1 MQLVPSM
8 TNTQVVQE
16 IAAGNEDMFNALYE
30 ATYKMVYLQAQKI
43 LHDQDAAESVT
54 QDVFVTVYRNI
65 GKLENPEALRS
76 WIGGIAIRLAL
87 KQRQTLAQAPEL
99 DMDSA
104 QMMDLLDKSPQ
115 AATPETAL
123 CDAESGK
130 IIAELVDQLPQ
141 AQRAT
146 VLLYY
151 YDSCAIRQITDIMEC
166 SEGTVK
172 SRLNYARK
180 AMQQLIEQTEQRDN
194 IRLHSFSPALLLLG
208 LGAKEQALQLS
219 PDIWQ
224 SIAGKLGLGAAAGA
238 GSVAGSAAASSS
250 AVSST
255 ANTVAGAG
263 VKAAIGGS
271 TKAAAG
277 AKVAAAA
284 GKAVTAKIAAGVMA
298 GALLLG
304 GAGGAVWHR
313 QESKAQAQLPASEPT
328 SQVEQI
334 EQPTTLEGRVA
345 ALTPAEQRELW
356 RTVGYLRML
365 DENERWLRYARLLD
379 MDADGTEELLIV
391 GELDEPDATN
401 QGAYKLLWQGN
412 VPVYAFQQADNQTLL
427 AHSFYPKGM
436 PSGIYPALAICKDE
450 ETNTYAVEYNG
461 SDLNTY
467 CFSTLDGYTLLSR
480 EWDRSSAG
488 QVGYTYMLHRENGY
502 DFASDSLYTEN
513 TVVSETEYSS
523 YLERMQ
529 EVDFLMGPSS
539 FSKQTP
545 MNGTFGYLNF
555 DAEYMEDAEHS
566 TPEYAVQT
574 LLARG
579 EALGFTSDELSELAQ
594 KVTVEPDATGGLD
607 TAYLSPS
614 TSAELKKIFE
624 NFRSE

>member
-87 KQRQTLAQAPEL
+87 KQRQTSAQAPEL
-99 DMDSA
+99 DIDSE

-115 AATPETAL
+115 VATPETAL

-151 YDSCAIRQITDIMEC
+151 YDSCAIRQIADIMEC

-219 PDIWQ
+219 PSIWQ
-224 SIAGKLGLGAAAGA
+224 SIAGKLGFGAAAGA
-238 GSVAGSAAASSS
+238 GSVAGSAAAGSS

-255 ANTVAGAG
+255 ANTAAGAG
-263 VKAAIGGS
+263 VKAAIGGG

-277 AKVAAAA
+277 AKVAAVAGKQGAGAAAYIRTDLAGRADRAANDVGRSGCGAHPGGAARALAHGRVLADAGRKQKLAALCAAA
-284 GKAVTAKIAAGVMA
+284 GYGC
-298 GALLLG
+298 GWDG
-304 GAGGAVWHR
+304 GAAHHR
-313 QESKAQAQLPASEPT
+313 RA
-328 SQVEQI
+328 
-334 EQPTTLEGRVA
+334 
-345 ALTPAEQRELW
+345 
-356 RTVGYLRML
+356 
-365 DENERWLRYARLLD
+365 
-379 MDADGTEELLIV
+379 
-391 GELDEPDATN
+391 
-401 QGAYKLLWQGN
+401 
-412 VPVYAFQQADNQTLL
+412 
-427 AHSFYPKGM
+427 
-436 PSGIYPALAICKDE
+436 
-450 ETNTYAVEYNG
+450 
-461 SDLNTY
+461 
-467 CFSTLDGYTLLSR
+467 
-480 EWDRSSAG
+480 
-488 QVGYTYMLHRENGY
+488 
-502 DFASDSLYTEN
+502 
-513 TVVSETEYSS
+513 
-523 YLERMQ
+523 
-529 EVDFLMGPSS
+529 
-539 FSKQTP
+539 
-545 MNGTFGYLNF
+545 
-555 DAEYMEDAEHS
+555 
-566 TPEYAVQT
+566 
-574 LLARG
+574 
-579 EALGFTSDELSELAQ
+579 
-594 KVTVEPDATGGLD
+594 
-607 TAYLSPS
+607 
-614 TSAELKKIFE
+614 
-624 NFRSE
+624 